1 MQVTNCTKAKE
12 ITLSLEEYVTIKEA
26 METLSELQAA
36 LGTENTITSL
46 ETGECICP
54 GELARAR
61 GILDFVATHRMVE
74 VH

>member
-12 ITLSLEEYVTIKEA
+12 ITLSLEEYVTITDA
-26 METLSELQAA
+26 METLAEFQAA
-36 LGTENTITSL
+36 FGRETTITSL